1 MRDLGIYLH
10 TDGNCSSRNDQDGK
24 GGEKNNGLV
33 QDSRGVIAHRGQP
46 EERVTKERETW
57 LEG

>member
-10 TDGNCSSRNDQDGK
+10 TGGNYSSRDDQDGK

-33 QDSRGVIAHRGQP
+33 QDSREVIAHRGQP
-46 EERVTKERETW
+46 EERE
-57 LEG
+57 